1 MLNKIFFLQEFL
13 TKGIWSLRL
22 SELPERKARVIKAI
36 RIFLIGI
43 RGVNED
49 QIQHRAS
56 ALTLYSITSV
66 VPVLAMG
73 FGIAKGFGFD
83 KKLEKLVYEKLE
95 GYEDLADKLI
105 TFSHSM
111 LQKTQGGLIAG
122 VGLAVLFYTVMKV
135 FSNIETSFNDIWQV
149 KKHRSYVRKFS
160 DYLSLML
167 ISPLFFISANAI
179 NIYIYQMV
187 LNAQKHANIVSLFS
201 PFLFVLLKLLPFL
214 LIILLFTSIYIIMPN
229 TRVKF
234 RAALVGGILAGTA
247 FQLTQWAYIHFQV
260 GVSNYNAIYG
270 SFAALPLFII
280 WIQISW
286 LIVLFGAKLCYATQH
301 LEMYEFET
309 ETVQMSDYSRRIVGL
324 LVAHRIIHNFKE
336 GEPPLTAHQLSQDL
350 KIPIRMI
357 KMILSDLVKTSIVS
371 EVLTNNPQENA
382 FQPAQY
388 IERYSIKYIIEKLD
402 RLGEDYLINLNS
414 ETTHNFIQIHDKF
427 FKNLETMPENVLIK
441 DI

>member
-160 DYLSLML
+160 DW
-167 ISPLFFISANAI
+167 
-179 NIYIYQMV
+179 
-187 LNAQKHANIVSLFS
+187 K
-201 PFLFVLLKLLPFL
+201 FL
-214 LIILLFTSIYIIMPN
+214 LDMGQLE
-229 TRVKF
+229 
-234 RAALVGGILAGTA
+234 TA
-247 FQLTQWAYIHFQV
+247 RLK
-260 GVSNYNAIYG
+260 
-270 SFAALPLFII
+270 PL
-280 WIQISW
+280 
-286 LIVLFGAKLCYATQH
+286 
-301 LEMYEFET
+301 
-309 ETVQMSDYSRRIVGL
+309 SDVFLG
-324 LVAHRIIHNFKE
+324 
-336 GEPPLTAHQLSQDL
+336 
-350 KIPIRMI
+350 PIRI
-357 KMILSDLVKTSIVS
+357 HELRCVLEQLVQAEAILPTHL
-371 EVLTNNPQENA
+371 
-382 FQPAQY
+382 
-388 IERYSIKYIIEKLD
+388 
-402 RLGEDYLINLNS
+402 LG
-414 ETTHNFIQIHDKF
+414 
-427 FKNLETMPENVLIK
+427 
-441 DI
+441 